1 MTDVVGRVESLGH
14 RTYGEV
20 RNDVFLDASF
30 GLSQQLVH
38 LLGHGASLVGLE
50 YVAEAQNEGPEF
62 FELLLVRNVVYAIN
76 HRAPHGTAVHFV
88 MSAEFGDL
96 FVGQQHELFD
106 ELVGLLLLLEI
117 DAQGFAFGVEFE
129 LGLFALEAYG
139 SALEACFCASA
150 GPDG

>member
-1 MTDVVGRVESLGH
+1 
-14 RTYGEV
+14 
-20 RNDVFLDASF
+20 
-30 GLSQQLVH
+30 
-38 LLGHGASLVGLE
+38 
-50 YVAEAQNEGPEF
+50 
-62 FELLLVRNVVYAIN
+62 
-76 HRAPHGTAVHFV
+76 

-139 SALEACFCASA
+139 SALEACLRIRWARRLSVSTSSAKSPLPVSMICCASS
-150 GPDG
+150 